1 MSTNP
6 RVSSAIADQPASF
19 ATVMSHTP
27 NLIGKF
33 FDLYAHFWQR
43 GIVADVLKEMTRL
56 RNARI
61 TDCGY

>member
-6 RVSSAIADQPASF
+6 RIDAASPDTVAEF
-19 ATVMSHTP
+19 ATVMARIPDATA
-27 NLIGKF
+27 KF
-33 FDLYAHFWQR
+33 FDLYGEFWQR
-43 GIVADVLKEMTRL
+43 GVVPPELKEMTRL